1 MASIYFRGNTN
12 EIWRIAKDD
21 SDGASVETN
30 SGETLV
36 KKDLSQSD
44 FDLVV
49 GETKTFDEST
59 TVNNIVLR
67 DNVRGTVTM
76 ETRF

>member
-36 KKDLSQSD
+36 KKDLSQS
-44 FDLVV
+44 L
-49 GETKTFDEST
+49 TYK
-59 TVNNIVLR
+59 
-67 DNVRGTVTM
+67 
-76 ETRF
+76 